1 MASEN
6 TVDQPHAAIRSLR
19 KDGTPADMSLTGGF
33 GEGLASNVSGVGA
46 YPLLIVEDDAS
57 LREYLASALG
67 DKGFLVQ
74 TARDREEAGAVMSAV
89 TSPSL
94 VLLDLGLP
102 PAPSTMTEG
111 LAVLDE
117 CFSKAPSTKVIV
129 LTGQDESAAAL
140 EAVRRGAFDFLVKP
154 AAVSSIVQALQ
165 RAALFLREE
174 ARMAAAGEARVQV
187 TARLSEGPKEAAAA
201 AEEQLL
207 RRALAETGYN
217 VAEAARRLGLARE
230 HIYYYLNKYGIRRPV

>member
-1 MASEN
+1 MSVTDRSSEGSAPS
-6 TVDQPHAAIRSLR
+6 D
-19 KDGTPADMSLTGGF
+19 
-33 GEGLASNVSGVGA
+33 GA
-46 YPLLIVEDDAS
+46 YPLLVVEDDAS
-57 LREYLASALG
+57 LRDYLASAL
-67 DKGFLVQ
+67 
-74 TARDREEAGAVMSAV
+74 RDRGFQVQIAQDREGAAAVMSAV
-89 TSPSL
+89 APPSL

-102 PAPSTMTEG
+102 PAPSAMTEG

-117 CFSKAPSTKVIV
+117 CLGKMPSAKIIV

-154 AAVSSIVQALQ
+154 AAVSAIVQALQ

-174 ARMAAAGEARVQV
+174 ARMAEAGEARVQV
-187 TARLSEGPKEAAAA
+187 TARLSEGPKEVAAA

-217 VAEAARRLGLARE
+217 IAETARRLGLARE
-230 HIYYYLNKYGIRRPV
+230 HVYYYLNKYGIRRPV